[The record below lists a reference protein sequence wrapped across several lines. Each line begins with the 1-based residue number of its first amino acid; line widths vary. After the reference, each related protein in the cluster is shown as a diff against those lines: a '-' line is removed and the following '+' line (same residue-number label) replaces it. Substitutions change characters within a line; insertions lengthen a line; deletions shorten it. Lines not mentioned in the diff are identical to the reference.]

1 MKKEIENNKGF
12 TIVETLVAIT
22 ILMIAIAGPLTVA
35 FRGLT
40 AAVYAH
46 DQVTASYL
54 AQDAMEYIKNVRD
67 NNLKT
72 PGRSWLDGINTTSL
86 VCTNLSDNCTVNTLN
101 NPYDTGGGTCGPDCY
116 LYLKSDGSGYTPES
130 GGNKQTQ
137 FTRKYYI
144 TSTSNPDEVTATVI
158 VEWKNGTVSNAVTL
172 SSQLFNIRK

>member
-54 AQDAMEYIKNVRD
+54 AQDAMEYVKNVRD
-67 NNLKT
+67 NNWKH
-72 PGRSWLDGINTTSL
+72 GQNWLLGISS
-86 VCTNLSDNCTVNTLN
+86 CTNVNSCAVSTINDAPYPNVYIGPCSGSCLLYLSDAGYS
-101 NPYDTGGGTCGPDCY
+101 PA
-116 LYLKSDGSGYTPES
+116 SSGAKE
-130 GGNKQTQ
+130 TQ
-137 FTRKYYI
+137 FTRKFYI
-144 TSTSNPDEVTATVI
+144 TNFDPKRDDEVTATVV

-172 SSQLFNIRK
+172 SSQLFNIKK

>member
-67 NNLKT
+67 NNWK
-72 PGRSWLDGINTTSL
+72 RSPPDNWLYGLSSCSSTSS
-86 VCTNLSDNCTVNTLN
+86 CSINTLN
-101 NPYDTGGGTCGPDCY
+101 LSSTDIASCSDCY
-116 LYLKSDGSGYTPES
+116 LYLRDDGYTPIAT
-130 GGNKQTQ
+130 NAKQTQ
-137 FTRKYYI
+137 FTRKFYI